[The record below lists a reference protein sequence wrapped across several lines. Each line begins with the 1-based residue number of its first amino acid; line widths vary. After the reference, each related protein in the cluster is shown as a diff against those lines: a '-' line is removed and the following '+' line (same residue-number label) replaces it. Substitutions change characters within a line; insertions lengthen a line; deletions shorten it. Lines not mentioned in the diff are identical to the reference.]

1 MQNRQ
6 LKLQLSASGNV
17 GGVSSEEIESARHKL
32 QELQNENR
40 KLTGDLKTVLNFN
53 TNLSEKVL
61 LPNLYI

>member
-17 GGVSSEEIESARHKL
+17 GGVSSEDLEKARDKL

-61 LPNLYI
+61 PLVG